1 MISNTPM
8 MRQSRSHNPVE
19 STDMHYNQ
27 SMNASLMNNQQVMP
41 MTSNYYERTQT
52 YKRKNEFG
60 DASTYRPEKI
70 MRTPNYNMVHGLQKD
85 TDYESMGMSSPDK
98 TQPRHFPLTGTS
110 SDSSSLPK
118 VYDRHNMGSGDGKC
132 TH

>member
-19 STDMHYNQ
+19 STDMHFNQ
-27 SMNASLMNNQQVMP
+27 NMGSSPMSNQQVMP

-52 YKRKNEFG
+52 YKRKNDFG
-60 DASTYRPEKI
+60 DPSTYRPDKI
-70 MRTPNYNMVHGLQKD
+70 IRTANYNMVHGLQKD

-98 TQPRHFPLTGTS
+98 TQSRHFPLSGTS
-110 SDSSSLPK
+110 SDSSMPK
-118 VYDRHNMGSGDGKC
+118 VFDRHNMGPGDGK
-132 TH
+132 